1 MKKIIFYVII
11 CLLTMTLLISCEKQS
26 HPETEDSTWLSFTCS
41 EAELAEFTLIRPEFA
56 EDYVIRTAQM
66 ILKSIEAKSD
76 IRLTLKSDW
85 VKPGEQIPEGT
96 KEILIGST
104 NRPESG
110 IIEAEEYRVEYMNGR
125 IVIQGGDENSLT
137 QAAVWFLENC
147 VTDTLM
153 LPEEIQVR

>member
-1 MKKIIFYVII
+1 M
-11 CLLTMTLLISCEKQS
+11 E
-26 HPETEDSTWLSFTCS
+26 
-41 EAELAEFTLIRPEFA
+41 
-56 EDYVIRTAQM
+56 
-66 ILKSIEAKSD
+66 
-76 IRLTLKSDW
+76 SDW